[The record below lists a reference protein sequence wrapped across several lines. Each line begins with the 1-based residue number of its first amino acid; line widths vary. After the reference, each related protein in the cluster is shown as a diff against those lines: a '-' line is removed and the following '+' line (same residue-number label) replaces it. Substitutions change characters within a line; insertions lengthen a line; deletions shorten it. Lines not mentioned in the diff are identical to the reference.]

1 MPSVRRI
8 ASRAGVSVATVSRA
22 LNNHPNVDP
31 NTRRKVIEAAES
43 VGYPKVM
50 SARATQTNVIALAYT
65 GELVRADYG
74 GFDAAMQAGILRGL
88 NEHRF
93 DLRMVALQRDAVPG
107 EGYARVLE
115 RKTIGG
121 TILRVFEDSRLVAA
135 EIAEAGLPC
144 IVIADRF
151 PDHPNVNFVC
161 CESRADSRR
170 AIQHLIDLGHKRI
183 ALGVHS
189 VRDTDHMDRRN
200 GYEDA
205 MKDNGLPL
213 DPALENEIV
222 ASTEGGAGLITRL
235 MSMPNPP
242 TAVFFTDPLA
252 TVGALRRCLELGV
265 RVPQDLSIVG
275 FDDSD
280 VRKHTFPACTC
291 VVQDAEMLGFES
303 ARWLTRRLI
312 NPGDENLKSLRLVR
326 TTRLE
331 INQTTGRPSADPVRV
346 LPDGTRVK
354 LQQPHS

>member
-1 MPSVRRI
+1 MPSVRQI
-8 ASRAGVSVATVSRA
+8 ASQARVSVATVSRA

-31 NTRRKVIEAAES
+31 DTRRRVIEAAES
-43 VGYPKVM
+43 VGYPKAIA
-50 SARATQTNVIALAYT
+50 SRAGQTNVIALAYA

-93 DLRMVALQRDAVPG
+93 DLRLVALHRDAGPG
-107 EGYARVLE
+107 ETYARVLE
-115 RKTIGG
+115 RKMIGG
-121 TILRVFEDSRLVAA
+121 TILRVFEDSRQVAGQ
-135 EIAEAGLPC
+135 IAESGQPC
-144 IVIADRF
+144 VVIADRF
-151 PDHPNVNFVC
+151 PDQPAVNFIC

-170 AIQHLIDLGHKRI
+170 AIQHLIDLGHRRI

-189 VRDTDHMDRRN
+189 IRDTDHVDRRA

-205 MKDNGLPL
+205 LKENGIPL
-213 DPALENEIV
+213 DPSIEVEIV

-235 MSMPNPP
+235 MSMPKPP

-280 VRKHTFPACTC
+280 VRKHTYPTCTS
-291 VVQDAEMLGFES
+291 VVQDAEMLGFEA

-312 NPGDENLKSLRLVR
+312 HPGDENLKSLRVVR

-331 INQTTGRPSADPVRV
+331 IKQTTGRPSADPVRV
-346 LPDGTRVK
+346 LPDGSRVK